1 VPRRHLGAPADY
13 QEWNPA
19 LAVALMPQA
28 TRSRNF
34 LHLLSLTILAAR
46 RLAALIDP
54 RKASVAATLTEAAI
68 AAMLTEWVS
77 I

>member
-1 VPRRHLGAPADY
+1 
-13 QEWNPA
+13 
-19 LAVALMPQA
+19 MPQA

-46 RLAALIDP
+46 RVAALIDP
-54 RKASVAATLTEAAI
+54 RKAPVAARLTEAAI